1 MTTETKRPPA
11 KPLPVLL
18 TAADA
23 MLFAADNL
31 DNQVSNLE
39 LMAIIAEVFNKP
51 TDNTDKPLTDENRK
65 ALDDLRVMSSSI
77 VDKDIQ
83 VAAMRAAAKDI
94 RALAHET
101 KLADARAASRGISV
115 TV

>member
-18 TAADA
+18 TASDA

-31 DNQVSNLE
+31 EQVIGNIE
-39 LMAIIAEVFNKP
+39 LAATIAEVMCKP
-51 TDNTDKPLTDENRK
+51 RVDDKPMTDDNRK
-65 ALDDLRVMSSSI
+65 ALDDLRVMTGGI

-83 VAAMRAAAKDI
+83 VAAMRSAAKEI

-101 KLADARAASRGISV
+101 KLADARAANRGISV
-115 TV
+115 SA

>member
-51 TDNTDKPLTDENRK
+51 TDTDKPLTDENRK
-65 ALDDLRVMSSSI
+65 ALDDLRVMSSGI

>member
-11 KPLPVLL
+11 KPLPTLL

-31 DNQVSNLE
+31 ESHVSNLE
-39 LMAIIAEVFNKP
+39 LVGLLADVFNKP
-51 TDNTDKPLTDENRK
+51 RDDDKPMTDENRR
-65 ALDDLRVMSSSI
+65 ALDEFRVMAGGI

-83 VAAMRAAAKDI
+83 VAAMRAAAKHI

-101 KLADARAASRGISV
+101 KLADARAASHGIAVSA
-115 TV
+115 

>member
-1 MTTETKRPPA
+1 MTTETKRPAA

-31 DNQVSNLE
+31 EAHIGNLE
-39 LMAIIAEVFNKP
+39 LAAIVQEVLSK
-51 TDNTDKPLTDENRK
+51 TRDDKDDTDENRK
-65 ALDDLRVMSSSI
+65 AIADLITLTSGI

-115 TV
+115 TA